1 MFSFSSNSW
10 LSGDNEL
17 SDGYAEETEDV
28 AELDDLIDTD
38 EDSLFEG
45 LDDEEILLDD
55 TDLGEDNLLN
65 DQDLLDENE

>member
-1 MFSFSSNSW
+1 M
-10 LSGDNEL
+10 
-17 SDGYAEETEDV
+17 
-28 AELDDLIDTD
+28 DTD
-38 EDSLFEG
+38 EDALFEG